1 MDATSNV
8 GSALTPTTLPTTP
21 TATVAALV
29 PATRRPRAMAPLE
42 PVGPRARWLLGVG
55 FFIVFVCAWAF
66 FTLGGYVS
74 PTFLASPIAMVKEGY
89 LLFTEFNFIH
99 DIGMTVWRVFGGF
112 VLAALVAVPLG
123 IAMGA
128 YKPVEAFFEPFVSF
142 CRYLP
147 ASAFIPL
154 LILWAGLGEAQKLLV
169 IFIGS
174 VFQIILMVAVTVG
187 GARRDLMEAAYTLGA
202 DSRGIVRRVLIP
214 GAAPGIAET
223 LRLVLGWAWTY
234 VIVAELIGSSS
245 GIGHMI
251 TDSQA
256 LLNTGQIIFGI
267 IVIGVIGLISDF
279 AFKALNRRLFAWS
292 AL

>member
-1 MDATSNV
+1 M
-8 GSALTPTTLPTTP
+8 TPLKPVTP
-21 TATVAALV
+21 GARVA
-29 PATRRPRAMAPLE
+29 
-42 PVGPRARWLLGVG
+42 LGVS
-55 FFIVFVCAWAF
+55 FFILFVGAWAF
-66 FTLGGYVS
+66 ATLGGFVS
-74 PTFLASPIAMVKEGY
+74 KTFLADPITMVKSGWI
-89 LLFTEFNFIH
+89 LLTQMGFAK
-99 DIGMTVWRVFGGF
+99 DIGMTIWRVLGGF
-112 VLAALVAVPLG
+112 IIAAAIALPLG
-123 IAMGA
+123 VLMGA
-128 YKPVEAFFEPFVSF
+128 YKPIEAFFEPFVSF
-142 CRYLP
+142 ARYLP

-154 LILWAGLGEAQKLLV
+154 LILWAGLGEMQKLLV

-174 VFQIILMVAVTVG
+174 FFQIVLMVAVTVG
-187 GARRDLMEAAYTLGA
+187 GARRDLVEAAYTLGA
-202 DSRGIVRRVLIP
+202 NSRGIVARVLIP

-267 IVIGVIGLISDF
+267 IVIGVIGLLSDF
-279 AFKALNRRLFAWS
+279 AFKAMNRRLFAWA